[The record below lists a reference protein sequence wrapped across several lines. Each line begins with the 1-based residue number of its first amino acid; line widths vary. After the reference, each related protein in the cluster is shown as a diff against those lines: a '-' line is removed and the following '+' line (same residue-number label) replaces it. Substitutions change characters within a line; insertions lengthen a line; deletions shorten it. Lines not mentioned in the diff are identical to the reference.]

1 MIKKKRHNKEGF
13 FISLEGFEGSGKT
26 TLSKKLYHIML
37 RNGFNSVITKE
48 PGGTLA
54 ADKIREILLER
65 ESEGLGYKA
74 ELLLFAASRSEN
86 VRVNIQPALENG
98 SIVISDRYF
107 DSTTAYQGYGRGIDM
122 AIIEYLNDFAV
133 GNIIPDI
140 TFFLDVDTEIG
151 LHRSTVYSKGKEMR
165 FEDEFIQQK
174 QINGKLFLDR
184 VREGYH
190 QIASQNPDRIQVI
203 DTNRDIDLVLHDMVQ
218 ILNQRLSRK
227 YGKEIFLES

>member
-1 MIKKKRHNKEGF
+1 MIKKKDNEKGF
-13 FISLEGFEGSGKT
+13 LITLEGFEGSGKT
-26 TLSKKLYHIML
+26 TLAQKLYHII
-37 RNGFNSVITKE
+37 RKNGFDVVLTKE

-54 ADKIREILLER
+54 ANRIREILLER

-107 DSTTAYQGYGRGIDM
+107 DSTTAYQGFGRGIDM
-122 AIIEYLNDFAV
+122 KIIEYLNHFAV
-133 GNIIPDI
+133 GNIIPDV

-151 LHRSTVYSKGKEMR
+151 LQRSTIFNKGKEMR
-165 FEDEFIQQK
+165 FEDEFIQKK

-184 VREGYH
+184 VKNGYY
-190 QIASQNPDRIQVI
+190 QIASKNPARIQVI
-203 DTNRDIDLVLHDMVQ
+203 NSNRDIGSVLSHIVK

-227 YGKEIFLES
+227 FNKNIILES

>member
-1 MIKKKRHNKEGF
+1 MKKGF

-26 TLSKKLYHIML
+26 TLAQKLHHIIL
-37 RNGFNSVITKE
+37 INGLVAVLTKE
-48 PGGTLA
+48 PGGTIA

-86 VRVNIQPALENG
+86 VRVNIRPALEKG

-107 DSTTAYQGYGRGIDM
+107 DSTTAYQGFGRGIDM
-122 AIIEYLNDFAV
+122 KIIEYLNHFAV
-133 GNIIPDI
+133 EDIVPDV

-151 LHRSTVYSKGKEMR
+151 LQRSTIFSKGKEMR
-165 FEDEFIQQK
+165 FEDEFIQKK
-174 QINGKLFLDR
+174 QIKGKLFLDR
-184 VREGYH
+184 VRDGYH
-190 QIASQNPDRIQVI
+190 QIARNNPERIQVI
-203 DTNRDIDLVLHDMVQ
+203 DTNRDIGLVLNDIIK

-227 YGKEIFLES
+227 FHKNIFLES